1 MEVSTDFVSLKLAM
15 MQRLWDLQD
24 PIRLEQIR
32 ALLTDPEPTPQY
44 ILDLIDQRREAAKHQ
59 PGTPIEDFLKEIE
72 DL

>member
-24 PIRLEQIR
+24 PIRLERIR
-32 ALLTDPEPTPQY
+32 ALLAEPEPTPQY
-44 ILDLIDQRREAAKHQ
+44 ILDLIDQRVEAAKHQ
-59 PGTPIEDFLKEIE
+59 PGIPIEDFLKEIE